1 MFRRKRKIITFSCA
15 ILVVIVAALAIVFIN
30 KYKIVYKEKSVNGNI
45 EVVIQTSD
53 IFRPATMGGQE
64 YTLIVYQDSVL
75 FRKKL
80 LDKTFWF
87 INDGAPLVEGNID
100 VEWFDNSVKI
110 TINSDEGNPK
120 VFTCDF

>member
-75 FRKKL
+75 FRK
-80 LDKTFWF
+80 TY
-87 INDGAPLVEGNID
+87 
-100 VEWFDNSVKI
+100 
-110 TINSDEGNPK
+110 
-120 VFTCDF
+120 